1 MAENVQ
7 RFKMEMDISQI
18 ESGLNRLA
26 ALQQKVFAQQPP
38 PVNLPNIVPPNFSQA
53 LTGLNPAEQLAAIAR
68 VQGAMEATIKR
79 AQSLGAISST
89 QAQQLS
95 ASTARVGPNVPYSTD
110 LAKNPKLADPFIAQ
124 GYTYAD
130 VEAASKA
137 KYGARASVYA
147 SKAGDVATLEAAG
160 QRAVAKGLEI
170 EQATNVAKQQELS
183 IEEQIVAFQA
193 KREAVLRRNIAVLEA
208 ELGLEASDTANIGIQ
223 NLSEREQQLRGV
235 RHVQN
240 SAAQTGGKFSADAS
254 QARAA
259 ELAAIARN
267 KSALTAL
274 GVVAAEEKLI
284 QETVKAAEFEALST
298 KEALATKAQR
308 IIAEREYNRA
318 LNLAIAQEL
327 QLRGASK
334 FEIQQARGGHYR
346 GGPSS
351 GLNSG
356 EFFSSGFLNTI
367 KYAAPSALIFG
378 GIAGL
383 SASLKEAQELQKIMV
398 QIRTQMEAFGRG
410 EQFAATKESILE
422 IASSSG
428 VSSVEVANL
437 AFQFQGAFGGDT
449 QKAIEETKSAIEAT
463 TVTGL
468 ELKETIDAFTAITQ
482 SFKDSNVTIEEISDT
497 ALGLQERFGVLA
509 KETIS
514 FASDLAPVASE
525 IGLTA
530 RELEVLGAVAQKY
543 SGKSGTTLAEA
554 FGRILPQIQENGVE
568 IIGLFRSLGPA
579 GDEAAASLTEAFAS
593 ANTGDALKTLIG
605 SYDQLTE
612 AQQKQLISLLG
623 GRREAAALI
632 PVLENS
638 GELFRELNREQ
649 SDAGKTSEYFGEV
662 QGTLSRQVA
671 ILAENLKQVGIKLF
685 EGGLGQ
691 ALTSIV
697 EAGSAIISVFGEV
710 FSIVA
715 SVNEAFGGIPI
726 TLLTIIGA
734 FKILSAI
741 SNVVVDSLGK
751 LIVTKNAD
759 TAATNVNTAAESAN
773 AAGKSRLA
781 LAAQAESGAIATGG
795 AVGGVGGF
803 GRSIGS
809 AFSQGYSGYL
819 ATRTPSIPVAAAQAG
834 ALGNTGAAAAR
845 GLGVFG
851 ATARGSASALGA
863 FANAIPSPVVWAG
876 LFLAVTQ
883 LVSTVNEIRSKADTE
898 VKGVIDSIRGT
909 PLDRRQSKIDELRN
923 QSKTYS
929 FFDNFAAAVSGYPT
943 SAGLEDLAKQLE
955 AESAAKGNAAGVRT
969 AAERLRTADS
979 KQLSS
984 MGIKY
989 STSAV
994 ASWTELADRIEN
1006 GTATPEDFE
1015 SAQEIVDNIEQN
1027 SNTFFNEYVGPAVEE
1042 GQRRATEASRQVAE
1056 DAAKKDEALGK
1067 LDNVNSEISTIK
1079 NKIDS
1084 GEISVAQGLSELNS
1098 VISVYEDLV
1107 QSDPNALQNIEGA
1120 EDKYINAKKAQTD
1133 LVSEAAYRDI
1143 QNFQKFSEFTG
1154 GTDQQGRV
1162 NNLAAALRNPDL
1174 NPADRT
1180 KITEELLSAYQEL
1193 YDYRLEAATSL
1204 EEQLQLLDYGI
1215 KVDDNTRISV
1225 ISQQLQ
1231 SSNADMQKFIAGLG
1245 NEDTRQLLTSSF
1257 DVIAQLMVLQ
1267 GFSLEEATAEVLRGR
1282 QITNQAKA
1290 DTERKKLAA
1299 ERAAGTISEDEAS
1312 RRESWIA
1319 DIQKAADDAG
1329 RAAEEVAGG
1338 GTELGDVYD
1347 PYAYNPQEDPNEAAK
1362 RIAEFN
1368 KARISYLKALNE
1380 GDSVTQAQLDIQAA
1394 QQQLA
1399 LLPQGS
1405 KEWYE
1410 AAADL
1415 VSAQNA
1421 LKNALK
1427 QRQQSRFE
1435 YLKALAADDPVASAQ
1450 VDLQAAQSQLA
1461 NATADEYDSA
1471 RAAVVNAQRALRE
1484 AEEGRRK
1491 AYFDYLKQ
1499 IYSDD
1504 PLQAANISLQAAQYA
1519 LATASSPEEYYG
1531 ALAQMDAAQKE
1542 QREAILEVQ
1551 KAQMELQAAYVAG
1564 DPVAS
1569 AQLAQKQAEL
1579 AINNAKGEAE
1589 RLRAQAQKVSADRQ
1603 LEDAIRGIL
1612 QAQLDLLLAVA
1623 EAGGDTVKAAQI
1635 SLDAAQR
1642 RLIDAQNRF
1651 GRGEIGAADL
1661 ISAQTDV
1668 VRAQAQLRDARLQ
1681 DQLEQYQFLYD
1692 MGRITRGQFIAYLEQ
1707 LKQVPDLTA
1716 QQIRDLDRQIKQLK
1730 GELQQ
1735 DLQFN
1740 LPTNIALPTLYEVRR
1755 LNQST
1760 QGGPGGPQVGYQ
1772 DNRIV
1777 EINVQVNNGTDLATV
1792 QQIFTDAL
1800 GTNRFG
1806 SEPRRY

>member
-183 IEEQIVAFQA
+183 IEEQIVAAQA
-193 KREAVLRRNIAVLEA
+193 KRESVLRRNIAVLEA

-223 NLSEREQQLRGV
+223 NLSKREQQLRGV

-240 SAAQTGGKFSADAS
+240 AAAQTAGKFSADAS

-298 KEALATKAQR
+298 KEALAIKAQR

-334 FEIQQARGGHYR
+334 FEIQQARAGHYR

-514 FASDLAPVASE
+514 FASDLAPVASQ

-543 SGKSGTTLAEA
+543 SGKSGATLAEA
-554 FGRILPQIQENGVE
+554 FGRILPQLQENGVE
-568 IIGLFRSLGPA
+568 IIALFRALGPE
-579 GDEAAASLTEAFAS
+579 GEEATARLTEAFAS
-593 ANTGDALKTLIG
+593 ANTGEALKIIIE
-605 SYDQLTE
+605 SINQLTA
-612 AQQKQLISLLG
+612 AQQSQLYSLVG

-638 GELFRELNREQ
+638 SEFFRELNREQ
-649 SDAGKTSEYFGEV
+649 SDAGKTSEYYGQV
-662 QGTLSRQVA
+662 QSTLSRQVA

-691 ALTSIV
+691 ALTAIV

-710 FSIVA
+710 FSIIA

-734 FKILSAI
+734 FKILSAV
-741 SNVVVDSLGK
+741 STVVIESLGK

-795 AVGGVGGF
+795 AVGGVGAF
-803 GRSIGS
+803 GRNIGS
-809 AFSQGYSGYL
+809 AFSQGYSTYK
-819 ATRTPSIPVAAAQAG
+819 PSIGIAAAQAG
-834 ALGNTGAAAAR
+834 ALGNTGASAAR
-845 GLGVFG
+845 GLGVLG

-863 FANAIPSPVVWAG
+863 FANAIPAPVVWAG

-898 VKGVIDSIRGT
+898 VRGVIDSIRGT

-943 SAGLEDLAKQLE
+943 SAGLEDFAKQLE
-955 AESAAKGNAAGVRT
+955 AEAAAKGNAAGVRS

-979 KQLSS
+979 KQLSDI
-984 MGIKY
+984 GIKY

-1015 SAQEIVDNIEQN
+1015 AAQEIIDNIEQN
-1027 SNTFFNEYVGPAVEE
+1027 SNLFFNEYVGPAVEE
-1042 GQRRATEASRQVAE
+1042 GQRRATEASKQAAD

-1067 LDNVNSEISTIK
+1067 LENVNSEISTIK

-1084 GEISVAQGLSELNS
+1084 GEISVAQGLSQLNS

-1120 EDKYINAKKAQTD
+1120 EDKYIAAKKAQTD

-1162 NNLAAALRNPDL
+1162 NNLSAALSNPDL
-1174 NPADRT
+1174 NPADRAKVT
-1180 KITEELLSAYQEL
+1180 DELLSAYQEL

-1204 EEQLQLLDYGI
+1204 EEQIQLLDYGI
-1215 KVDDNTRISV
+1215 KVDDYTRIAV
-1225 ISQQLQ
+1225 VAQQLK
-1231 SSNADMQKFIAGLG
+1231 SSNSDMQKFIAGLE
-1245 NEDTRQLLTSSF
+1245 NEDTKDLLTSSF
-1257 DVIAQLMVLQ
+1257 DVISQLMVLQ
-1267 GFSLEEATAEVLRGR
+1267 GFSLEEATETVLRAR
-1282 QITNQAKA
+1282 QSTNESKA
-1290 DTERKKLAA
+1290 QLERDKLAA
-1299 ERAAGTISEDEAS
+1299 ERAAGTISADEAS

-1329 RAAEEVAGG
+1329 RAADEVDGG
-1338 GTELGDVYD
+1338 AELGDVYD
-1347 PYAYNPQEDPNEAAK
+1347 PYAFNPQEDPNEAAK